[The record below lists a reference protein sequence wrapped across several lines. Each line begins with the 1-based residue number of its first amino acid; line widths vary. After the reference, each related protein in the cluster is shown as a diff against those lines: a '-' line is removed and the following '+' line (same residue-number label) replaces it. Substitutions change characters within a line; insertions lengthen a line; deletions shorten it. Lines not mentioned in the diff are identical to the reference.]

1 MSSATLSTKI
11 TNLPSNKMLSAV
23 VPTFGRV
30 LIAAI
35 FLLSGISKLT
45 APAMTIGY
53 IQAVGLPLP
62 VLAYGAA
69 VFVEIVGGVALIVG
83 FQTRLVA
90 LSLTGFTLITA
101 VAFHANL
108 ADQNQFFHFFKNIA
122 MAGGLL
128 QVLAFGAGPFS
139 IDGRHR

>member
-1 MSSATLSTKI
+1 MSSAILSPKI

-23 VPTFGRV
+23 APAFGRV

-45 APAMTIGY
+45 APDMTIGY

-62 VLAYGAA
+62 VIAYGAA

-90 LSLTGFTLITA
+90 LTLAGFTLITA

-108 ADQNQFFHFFKNIA
+108 GDQNQFFHFFKNIA

-139 IDGRHR
+139 IDGQRR